1 MESERQKAHS
11 FVHNKMPLSLGVYG
25 VVFLGQFL
33 RVCFFVFVCF
43 SLLSIAF
50 AQSEVDNQVRRIGN
64 ELRCPVCGSAAI
76 TESPSDFARSMLAE
90 VRAQVEAG
98 KSETEIYNY
107 FSSKYGNTVLLKPP
121 FQGVNV
127 IVWILPMLVLL
138 AGAYV
143 LWNYLKRS
151 SQNRFEAVNPQA
163 LEQVRK
169 QLEARRDGQATDG
182 SSHVVGSGA
191 GTNF

>member
-1 MESERQKAHS
+1 MGKRQKAKGESNSSRFDFAKH
-11 FVHNKMPLSLGVYG
+11 VLHL
-25 VVFLGQFL
+25 FLATFL
-33 RVCFFVFVCF
+33 YICLPF
-43 SLLSIAF
+43 SVL
-50 AQSEVDNQVRRIGN
+50 AQSNTDNQVRRIGN

-121 FQGVNV
+121 FQGVNML
-127 IVWILPMLVLL
+127 VWILPVFVLL
-138 AGAYV
+138 IGAFV

-151 SQNRFEAVNPQA
+151 SQATLETVNPQA

-169 QLEARRDGQATDG
+169 QLEARRDGVADSPHQMN
-182 SSHVVGSGA
+182 SSVS
-191 GTNF
+191 TNF